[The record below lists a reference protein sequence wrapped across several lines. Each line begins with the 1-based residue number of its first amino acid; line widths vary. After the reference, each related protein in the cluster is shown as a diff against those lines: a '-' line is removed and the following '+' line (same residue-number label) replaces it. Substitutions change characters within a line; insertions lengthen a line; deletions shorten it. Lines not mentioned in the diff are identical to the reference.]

1 MATRLRKP
9 AAESSEQSKDYSNQW
24 VMEGVRQYT
33 ELLDS
38 ADPKAIAVQLA
49 LWQANH
55 AQFLANSR
63 AIDALNLGTNVSGSR
78 LAVLRTLYCTPE
90 KSMALSVIS
99 KATGI
104 SPTMVTNLVDGLE
117 RGGLVQRVGSP
128 DDRRV
133 SIARLTEKG
142 EETFNTVLPI
152 MSERMTE
159 ACAGFTDEEKDLLLQ
174 LLQRLF

>member
-1 MATRLRKP
+1 
-9 AAESSEQSKDYSNQW
+9 
-24 VMEGVRQYT
+24 
-33 ELLDS
+33 
-38 ADPKAIAVQLA
+38 
-49 LWQANH
+49 
-55 AQFLANSR
+55 
-63 AIDALNLGTNVSGSR
+63 
-78 LAVLRTLYCTPE
+78 
-90 KSMALSVIS
+90 
-99 KATGI
+99 
-104 SPTMVTNLVDGLE
+104 MVTNLVDGLE